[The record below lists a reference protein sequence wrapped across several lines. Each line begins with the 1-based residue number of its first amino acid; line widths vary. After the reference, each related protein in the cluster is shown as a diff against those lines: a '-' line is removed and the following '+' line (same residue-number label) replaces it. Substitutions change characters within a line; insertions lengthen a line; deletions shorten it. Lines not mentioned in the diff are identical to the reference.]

1 MWNGIFRL
9 SDFFGFS
16 SALPLP
22 VAGMDGG
29 VAPVSDVRADAPA
42 GIVVTDSKTAAAT
55 LSQHNV
61 PAPVTA
67 VIQQL
72 VNALV
77 ASGRGDDDY
86 SGLATVIFDLAGLE
100 HPLTKKTKTS

>member
-1 MWNGIFRL
+1 M
-9 SDFFGFS
+9 S
-16 SALPLP
+16 
-22 VAGMDGG
+22 
-29 VAPVSDVRADAPA
+29 
-42 GIVVTDSKTAAAT
+42 
-55 LSQHNV
+55 
-61 PAPVTA
+61 A

-100 HPLTKKTKTS
+100 HPLTKNTKTV